1 MTAEGEG
8 TMAAPPLQTTLFGAT
23 GRRVTR
29 VGLGGEGVLRTYGRA
44 AEAQQVIR
52 SAIEQGVTYFDSAR
66 VYADSEVYYGSVWQL
81 DPDARAAIFQTS
93 KSASRDKEGALA
105 DLEQSLRRL
114 HTDHLDL
121 WQIHD
126 VRTEEDLRAISR
138 PAGALEAFVEAK
150 QAGRVKYIGV
160 TGHHDPYILTKA
172 VREWPV
178 DAVLLPVNPVEELL
192 GGFLTM
198 TVAAARQKGLAVIGM
213 KVLGASHYL
222 LPKFG
227 VTAEL
232 LLRYAVS
239 QDVTL
244 VIVGCQTVAEV
255 RTLAEI
261 GRNPQPLTGKE
272 KKHLL
277 DVFAPYAKQLAFY
290 RGVR

>member
-8 TMAAPPLQTTLFGAT
+8 TMAASPLQTALFGAT

-44 AEAQQVIR
+44 SEAQQVIR
-52 SAIEQGVTYFDSAR
+52 AAVTQGITYFDSAR
-66 VYADSEVYYGSVWQL
+66 VYADSEVYYGSVWQH
-81 DPDARAAIFQTS
+81 DPDARAAVFQTS
-93 KSASRDKEGALA
+93 KSASRDKEGARA

-114 HTDHLDL
+114 HTNHLDL

-126 VRTEEDLRAISR
+126 VRTEEDLLAISR

-192 GGFLTM
+192 GGFLTT
-198 TVAAARQKGLAVIGM
+198 TVAAAREKGLAVIGM

-222 LPKFG
+222 LPKFD

-239 QDVTL
+239 QEVTL
-244 VIVGCQTVAEV
+244 IIVGCRTAAEV
-255 RTLAEI
+255 RALAGI
-261 GRNPQPLTGKE
+261 GRDPRPLTSKE

-290 RGVR
+290 RGAR